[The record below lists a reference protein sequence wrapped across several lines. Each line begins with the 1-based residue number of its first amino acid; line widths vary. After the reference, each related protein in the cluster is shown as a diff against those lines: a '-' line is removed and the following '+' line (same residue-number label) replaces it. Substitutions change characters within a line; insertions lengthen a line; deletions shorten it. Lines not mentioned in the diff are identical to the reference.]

1 MTATVAQSGAQP
13 AAKSV
18 GDRVKER
25 RRALGLSQPQ
35 LAKKVGGITYQAIQ
49 QLEAGGGS
57 RHLVSIARALG
68 VTAEWLQDGMGPAPS
83 RPTQA
88 RAGAA
93 EKLKVL
99 GMAECGAD
107 GWSLWN
113 GDVIDLID
121 RPAGLAG
128 VPNAY
133 AVYVVGASMEP
144 RYHPGEVVHIHP
156 GRPIDI
162 GAYVLV
168 QRKPKA
174 SGEAPL
180 AVIKRLAK
188 RTGAKITLEQ
198 FNPPKQFDIK
208 TGDVVSMHR
217 VVGSGEA

>member
-1 MTATVAQSGAQP
+1 
-13 AAKSV
+13 
-18 GDRVKER
+18 
-25 RRALGLSQPQ
+25 QPQ

-49 QLEAGGGS
+49 QLEGGGGTK
-57 RHLVSIARALG
+57 HLVPIARALG
-68 VTAEWLQDGMGPAPS
+68 VTAEWLQDGHGPAPAKAAAV
-83 RPTQA
+83 RG
-88 RAGAA
+88 AG

-99 GMAECGAD
+99 GMAECGPD

-121 RPAGLAG
+121 RPESLNG

-156 GRPIDI
+156 GRPVDV

-168 QRKPKA
+168 QKRPRHA
-174 SGEAPL
+174 SDTPL

-188 RTGAKITLEQ
+188 RTGAKITL
-198 FNPPKQFDIK
+198 
-208 TGDVVSMHR
+208 
-217 VVGSGEA
+217 

>member
-1 MTATVAQSGAQP
+1 MKTT
-13 AAKSV
+13 AKSL
-18 GDRVKER
+18 GDRVRER

-49 QLEAGGGS
+49 QLEGGGGS
-57 RHLVSIARALG
+57 RHLVPIARALG
-68 VTAEWLQDGMGPAPS
+68 VTAEWLQDGVGPSPSKAAPL
-83 RPTQA
+83 RPGSTD
-88 RAGAA
+88 
-93 EKLKVL
+93 KLKVL

-121 RPAGLAG
+121 RPASLVG

-133 AVYVVGASMEP
+133 AVYVVGESMAP

-156 GRPIDI
+156 GRPVDV

-168 QRKPKA
+168 QRRGKA
-174 SGEAPL
+174 GEPPL

-198 FNPPKQFDIK
+198 FNPPRTFDIK
-208 TGDVVSMHR
+208 ASDIVSIHR
-217 VVGSGEA
+217 VVGSGET

>member
-1 MTATVAQSGAQP
+1 M
-13 AAKSV
+13 
-18 GDRVKER
+18 RER

-49 QLEAGGGS
+49 QLEGGGGS
-57 RHLVSIARALG
+57 RHLVGIARALG
-68 VTAEWLQDGMGPAPS
+68 VTAEWLQDGRGPAPAKAAPV
-83 RPTQA
+83 RPGSA
-88 RAGAA
+88 D
-93 EKLKVL
+93 KLKVL

-113 GDVIDLID
+113 GDVIDLIE
-121 RPAGLAG
+121 RPASLIG

-133 AVYVVGASMEP
+133 AVYVVGQSMEP

-156 GRPIDI
+156 GRPVEV

-168 QRKPKA
+168 QRRAKA
-174 SGEAPL
+174 GETPL

-188 RTGAKITLEQ
+188 RTASKITLEQ
-198 FNPPKQFDIK
+198 FNPPRVFDIK
-208 TGDVVSMHR
+208 AGDIVSIHR

>member
-1 MTATVAQSGAQP
+1 MKPQATAKT
-13 AAKSV
+13 V
-18 GDRVKER
+18 GDRVRER
-25 RRALGLSQPQ
+25 RRVLGLSQPQ

-57 RHLVSIARALG
+57 RHLVGIARALG
-68 VTAEWLQDGMGPAPS
+68 VTAEWLQDGVGPSPSKAAPL
-83 RPTQA
+83 RPGSTD
-88 RAGAA
+88 
-93 EKLKVL
+93 KLKVL

-121 RPAGLAG
+121 RPASLVG

-133 AVYVVGASMEP
+133 AVYVVGESMAP

-156 GRPIDI
+156 GRPVDV

-168 QRKPKA
+168 QRRGKQ
-174 SGEAPL
+174 GEPPL

-188 RTGAKITLEQ
+188 RTASKITLEQ
-198 FNPPKQFDIK
+198 FNPPRTFDIK
-208 TGDVVSMHR
+208 AADIVSVHR
-217 VVGSGEA
+217 VVGSGET